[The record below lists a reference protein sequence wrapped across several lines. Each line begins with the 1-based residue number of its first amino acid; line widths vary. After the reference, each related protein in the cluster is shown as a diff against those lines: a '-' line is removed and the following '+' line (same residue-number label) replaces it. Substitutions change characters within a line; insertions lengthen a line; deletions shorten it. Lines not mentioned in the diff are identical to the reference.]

1 MEIKDFNFLS
11 FSNTYD
17 KSHYFNNLIIQERD
31 EFRLH
36 YFSDME
42 GIFRVNK
49 IKYMISS
56 GSFFITHPGDHFS
69 ITSVKSERT
78 LGYFM
83 VILHPEKKE
92 RVFFETELTRKSY
105 TINSNQRM
113 VLEEVLGKLN
123 SQNLYI
129 KESARYQILSFLYDL
144 PNYQKQIQKYPDHH
158 RYIEKALKY
167 MQERVFEEL
176 HLKELC
182 SYICISEPHCIRLFK
197 GRMGTTP
204 MKYFSRIK
212 IEEAVNLLLTTNKP
226 LGLIAEELQ
235 FSSAAHFSKT
245 FKQYLSISPTQY
257 RNNYINTLEHRQ
269 RVTIKERENAYDLL
283 QNIIDASPD
292 LIFFKDTH
300 GVLMGGNKAF
310 YNIMG
315 RSREELVGKSDYE
328 FFPKE
333 SADFFQK
340 RDDMIFKNN
349 RAIKNEEVMTYP
361 NGRRRTFEVYKAPFT
376 DDQGKVTGLIGIS
389 RDITDRINTR
399 QALVSSQTE
408 QKQLSTRHAEVLTN
422 LAEQL
427 LELLKESKYSNQKS
441 FEFLQPKL
449 LTEGLNSFIQ
459 SIFNKNILNNRGTDP
474 KILFENLEKLFTL
487 PLPLPLPL
495 RSTTNTIENSNL
507 IFNIETPKNLPDIVF
522 IDDKRL
528 LRAFYFLIRS
538 LTLNITNGTVS
549 INSHIRKMTLIM
561 HIRLNSKLIPDRK
574 RKKIEKLIQREEG
587 LLFIPAKED
596 PIELCL
602 ANLELECLKS
612 KIILLSNSPKLI
624 EIEVSTPFPYG
635 IEYLNQYYD
644 PKNSS
649 K

>member
-17 KSHYFNNLIIQERD
+17 KSHYFNNLIIQKRD
-31 EFRLH
+31 EYRLH

-42 GIFRVNK
+42 GFFRINK
-49 IKYMISS
+49 IKYLITS

-69 ITSVKSERT
+69 ITSVKSVRT

-83 VILHPEKKE
+83 VILKPEEKE
-92 RVFFETELTRKSY
+92 RVFLESELTQKSF

-113 VLEEVLGKLN
+113 ILEEVLGKLN
-123 SQNLYI
+123 SQNKYL
-129 KESARYQILSFLYDL
+129 KESARYNILAFLYDL
-144 PNYQKQIQKYPDHH
+144 PDYQKQIQKNQDHH

-167 MQERVFEEL
+167 MQEKVFEEL
-176 HLKELC
+176 KLNELC
-182 SYICISEPHCIRLFK
+182 SYLCISEPHCIRLFK

-269 RVTIKERENAYDLL
+269 RVSIKERENAYDLL

-310 YNIMG
+310 MDIMG
-315 RSREELVGKSDYE
+315 RSRDQIVGKSDYE
-328 FFPKE
+328 VFPKD

-361 NGRRRTFEVYKAPFT
+361 NGRRRTFEVYKAPFN
-376 DDQGKVTGLIGIS
+376 DDQGNIAGLIGIS
-389 RDITDRINTR
+389 RDVTDRINTR
-399 QALVSSQTE
+399 KALVSSHTE
-408 QKQLSTRHAEVLTN
+408 QKHLSARHADVLTN

-427 LELLKESKYSNQKS
+427 LQLLNEGEYISQNTI
-441 FEFLQPKL
+441 EFLHLKL

-459 SIFNKNILNNRGTDP
+459 SVFSTTELNNRGTDP
-474 KILFENLEKLFTL
+474 KILFENLEKLLTL
-487 PLPLPLPL
+487 PPK
-495 RSTTNTIENSNL
+495 TNAIENSRL
-507 IFNIETPKNLPDIVF
+507 LFNIETPKNLPDIVF
-522 IDDKRL
+522 VDDNRL
-528 LRAFYFLIRS
+528 LRAFYFLIRT

-549 INSHIRKMTLIM
+549 INSRIRKMTLIM
-561 HIRLNSKLIPDRK
+561 RIRLNSKLIPDRK
-574 RKKIEKLIQREEG
+574 RKKIDKLIQREEG
-587 LLFIPAKED
+587 LLFVPSRDD

-602 ANLELECLKS
+602 ANLELESLQS
-612 KIILLSNSPKLI
+612 KIKLLTNSPELI
-624 EIEVSTPFPYG
+624 EIEVATPFPYG
-635 IEYLNQYYD
+635 IEYLNQFYD
-644 PKNSS
+644 PKNNTKSN
-649 K
+649 

>member
-17 KSHYFNNLIIQERD
+17 KSHYFNNLIIQKRD

-42 GIFRVNK
+42 GFFRINK
-49 IKYMISS
+49 IKYLITS

-69 ITSVKSERT
+69 ITSVKSVRT

-83 VILHPEKKE
+83 VILKPEDKE
-92 RVFFETELTRKSY
+92 RVFLESELTQKSF

-113 VLEEVLGKLN
+113 ILEDVLGKLN
-123 SQNLYI
+123 SQNKYLQ
-129 KESARYQILSFLYDL
+129 ESAKYYILAFLYDL
-144 PNYQKQIQKYPDHH
+144 PDYQKQIQKNQDHH
-158 RYIEKALKY
+158 SYIEKALKY

-176 HLKELC
+176 KLNELC
-182 SYICISEPHCIRLFK
+182 SYLCISEPHCIRLFK

-212 IEEAVNLLLTTNKP
+212 IEEAVNLLLTTTKP
-226 LGLIAEELQ
+226 LGIIAEELQ

-269 RVTIKERENAYDLL
+269 RVSIKERENAYDLL

-310 YNIMG
+310 MDIMG
-315 RSREELVGKSDYE
+315 RTRDQIVGKSDYE
-328 FFPKE
+328 VFPKD

-361 NGRRRTFEVYKAPFT
+361 NGRRRTFEVYKAPFN
-376 DDQGKVTGLIGIS
+376 DDQGKVAGLIGVS

-399 QALVSSQTE
+399 KALVSSHSE
-408 QKQLSTRHAEVLTN
+408 QKHLSTRHAEVLKN

-427 LELLKESKYSNQKS
+427 LQLLNEREYSNQNTL
-441 FEFLQPKL
+441 EFLHPKL
-449 LTEGLNSFIQ
+449 LAEGLNSFIQ
-459 SIFNKNILNNRGTDP
+459 SIFSTTELNNRGTDP
-474 KILFENLEKLFTL
+474 KNLFENLEKLLAL
-487 PLPLPLPL
+487 PLQ
-495 RSTTNTIENSNL
+495 TNAIENNTL
-507 IFNIETPKNLPDIVF
+507 LFNIEIPKNLPDIVF
-522 IDDKRL
+522 VDDNRL
-528 LRAFYFLIRS
+528 LRAFYFLIRT
-538 LTLNITNGTVS
+538 LTLNITSGTVS
-549 INSHIRKMTLIM
+549 INSRIRKMTLIM
-561 HIRLNSKLIPDRK
+561 RIRLNSKLILDRK
-574 RKKIEKLIQREEG
+574 RKKIDKLIQREEG
-587 LLFIPAKED
+587 LLYIPSKED

-602 ANLELECLKS
+602 ANLELESLQS
-612 KIILLSNSPKLI
+612 KIKLLSNSPELI
-624 EIEVSTPFPYG
+624 EIEVTTPFPYG
-635 IEYLNQYYD
+635 IEYLNQFYD
-644 PKNSS
+644 PKNNS
-649 K
+649 KSN